1 MSDNTA
7 MLDVATV
14 SERLNLS
21 DDAVRRLCVRG
32 EIQAIRLPGKR
43 GTYRISEQALADF
56 LAKNIAKP
64 APAPSKPRRSTSGR
78 QVQQTRTKSY

>member
-1 MSDNTA
+1 MSDA

-21 DDAVRRLCVRG
+21 DDAIRRLCKSG
-32 EIQAIRLPGKR
+32 ELAAIRLPGKR

-56 LAKNIAKP
+56 LANNTARP
-64 APAPSKPRRSTSGR
+64 APTPSKPRRTAVK
-78 QVQQTRTKSY
+78 QVQQTRTRSY